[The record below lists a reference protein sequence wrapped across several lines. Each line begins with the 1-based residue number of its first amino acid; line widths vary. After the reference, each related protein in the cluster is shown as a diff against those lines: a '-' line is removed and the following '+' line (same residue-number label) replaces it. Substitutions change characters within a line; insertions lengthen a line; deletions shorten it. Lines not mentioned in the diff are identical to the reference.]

1 MTGAN
6 TPAPASRRLEPGSKP
21 ALLVVDFV
29 RAYLVPGSPLYAGV
43 ETARAAAERLL
54 GHARAA
60 RIPVLHTNV
69 AYEPGGAE
77 WRRLE
82 QVVVDPPTI
91 PGGYE
96 IVVTVP
102 LADPEPPPPGRWRV
116 LAWLD
121 GHPPLVEWFG
131 R

>member
-1 MTGAN
+1 MSLTQRGADL
-6 TPAPASRRLEPGSKP
+6 TVRIVVPEIAAAARLEI
-21 ALLVVDFV
+21 VV
-29 RAYLVPGSPLYAGV
+29 
-43 ETARAAAERLL
+43 
-54 GHARAA
+54 
-60 RIPVLHTNV
+60 
-69 AYEPGGAE
+69 YEPGGAE